1 MPTMHMHVGSVNV
14 LEGSLQYDD
23 FRDLIASRV
32 HLVPSFR
39 QRLVTVPF
47 GLGRPVW
54 VDDPELISTFICSTS
69 RCLHLA
75 AGLNCAI

>member
-1 MPTMHMHVGSVNV
+1 MEPLSGFDSFFISLEMPTMHMHVGSVNV

-39 QRLVTVPF
+39 QRLVTGSVWTGPP
-47 GLGRPVW
+47 GL
-54 VDDPELISTFICSTS
+54 S
-69 RCLHLA
+69 R
-75 AGLNCAI
+75 